1 MSMNIGGQT
10 YTDDQI
16 KNFFASNPSN
26 DAIAKQ
32 AASMGLS
39 ADQVAQAANIAGKSW
54 TSNDVTSWAGQNGY
68 GFNKQGAAMKMP
80 ALDNPNGGYVVN
92 PGNLGSTFF
101 GYNGKAYSTSVPTGD
116 SFVGSNGQ
124 TYTKQQIQDWYNQIN
139 PKTGKAN
146 KESFGADIEM
156 MAQLGL
162 KAPDVYKARY
172 YAGLGDGNGIY
183 TDPAEM
189 NAYHNYADAH
199 GYALGN
205 MPDAFDVWRSKQNA
219 NYLSSLQKDFDDGN
233 IGYSGGPQG
242 GFKLNKPA
250 YVGLGANYHPGPDG
264 ETPTGNGII
273 NSYMTGS
280 PSGGVTGAT
289 GSSGANYIPGPNGNT
304 PSGSNYYANG
314 GTSPGMVNVTPDQLT
329 SYQLNKVIDPNSA
342 PMQLAATSALES
354 MNDRGIINSSIAQTA
369 GQKAMYDLGLQIA
382 ARDAQTYA
390 DAAKTNAGSQTSW
403 AIAQNNNATSLKNTD
418 MQIQAQKELAHA
430 SQLYSNLA
438 SQTATANSIQSW
450 GLNTISS
457 IMSSD
462 LSADAKT
469 AAINQIKQWLADSYQ
484 IQGDWHTSAAKAID
498 AIFGVK

>member
-80 ALDNPNGGYVVN
+80 ALDNPDGGYVVN

-156 MAQLGL
+156 MANLGL

-172 YAGLGDGNGIY
+172 YAGLGDGSGIY

-189 NAYHNYADAH
+189 SAYHNYADAH
-199 GYALGN
+199 GYALGR
-205 MPDAFDVWRSKQNA
+205 MPDTFDVWRSKQNA

-242 GFKLNKPA
+242 GFTLNKPA
-250 YVGLGANYHPGPDG
+250 YVGLNANHIPGPNG
-264 ETPTGNGII
+264 ETPSVGII
-273 NSYMTGS
+273 NGAISGSSGYTG
-280 PSGGVTGAT
+280 V
-289 GSSGANYIPGPNGNT
+289 SGANYLPGPNGNT
-304 PSGSNYYANG
+304 PGGSTYYAGSSG
-314 GTSPGMVNVTPDQLT
+314 GPGMVNVTPDQLT
-329 SYQLNKVIDPNSA
+329 SYQFNKVTDPNSA

-403 AIAQNNNATSLKNTD
+403 AIAQNNNATSLQNTG